1 MIKSEFSTRLA
12 ELLARTG
19 DSMRDLAQKS
29 GIPYSTIRG
38 YIAGDSL
45 PTGIEQLHKIAR
57 VTGVQPA
64 WLLGGDVEPST
75 RDMRVTKELKLLVTL
90 AEHLS
95 DVQRGILLKQT
106 LAALI
111 DETDYVERDQEHTK
125 LLSPSIIEL
134 ALKLDKLSDDKR
146 KFLFDFLDN
155 DKK

>member
-1 MIKSEFSTRLA
+1 
-12 ELLARTG
+12 
-19 DSMRDLAQKS
+19 
-29 GIPYSTIRG
+29 
-38 YIAGDSL
+38 
-45 PTGIEQLHKIAR
+45 
-57 VTGVQPA
+57 
-64 WLLGGDVEPST
+64 
-75 RDMRVTKELKLLVTL
+75 MRVTKELKLLVTL

>member
-1 MIKSEFSTRLA
+1 
-12 ELLARTG
+12 
-19 DSMRDLAQKS
+19 
-29 GIPYSTIRG
+29 
-38 YIAGDSL
+38 
-45 PTGIEQLHKIAR
+45 
-57 VTGVQPA
+57 
-64 WLLGGDVEPST
+64 
-75 RDMRVTKELKLLVTL
+75 TL